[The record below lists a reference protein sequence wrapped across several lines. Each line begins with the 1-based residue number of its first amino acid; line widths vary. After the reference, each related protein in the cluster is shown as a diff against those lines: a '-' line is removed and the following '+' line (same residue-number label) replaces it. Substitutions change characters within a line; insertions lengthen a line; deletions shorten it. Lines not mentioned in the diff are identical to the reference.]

1 VTAGLIC
8 NLLWGTTPLLFMQLA
23 RMGAGSWEIVAQRA
37 MWSVPCA
44 ALLVLLAGQRAE
56 VGRILRDPRSLGLL
70 ALSGISIATGWSLYV
85 WAVDD
90 HRNLEASLGY
100 YITPLMNMAAGWV
113 LFRERI
119 DRFGVAAVAL
129 AAIGVAV
136 QAAALGRLPI
146 VSLVLAT
153 TFWIY
158 GLVRRHVQVSA
169 QAGLLVE
176 CLVIAA
182 PGVAYVAW
190 LAASGQGVFGRHL
203 DVSLLLPL
211 VGPVTVTPLAIFAW
225 TARRLPFSTLGFL
238 QFVSPT
244 VGFFIG
250 LATGEP
256 LTPLRL
262 ASFVF
267 IWAGATAFALGAWR
281 AGRRASAT
289 DFGDGLDQGLD
300 GRLAA
305 DGPHGLEVG
314 QGVGGGVVELPVAA
328 DEAAVGELRGL
339 PAAVDHPAV
348 AELAV
353 GKQPGVEGDGLVI
366 EGGGAMHG

>member
-1 VTAGLIC
+1 MTAPPGGPAAPRDGGSRGAVTAGLVC
-8 NLLWGTTPLLFMQLA
+8 NLLWGSTPLLFMQLD
-23 RMGAGSWEIVAQRA
+23 RMGASSWEIVAQRA

-44 ALLVLLAGQRAE
+44 GLLVLLAGQGAE
-56 VGRILRDPRSLGLL
+56 VARILRDPRSLGLL
-70 ALSGISIATGWSLYV
+70 ALSGVSIATGWSLYV
-85 WAVDD
+85 WAVND

-136 QAAALGRLPI
+136 QALALGRLPL

-158 GLVRRHVQVSA
+158 GLVRRHVRVSA

-176 CLVIAA
+176 CLVIST
-182 PGVAYVAW
+182 PGLAYVIW
-190 LAASGQGVFGRHL
+190 LAVSGHGVFGRRL
-203 DVSLLLPL
+203 DITLLMPL
-211 VGPVTVTPLAIFAW
+211 VGPVTVAPLAIFAW

-244 VGFFIG
+244 VGFAIG
-250 LATGEP
+250 LAVGEP

-262 ASFVF
+262 LSFAF
-267 IWAGATAFALGAWR
+267 IWAGAAVFALGAWR
-281 AGRRASAT
+281 AGRRFAI
-289 DFGDGLDQGLD
+289 
-300 GRLAA
+300 AA
-305 DGPHGLEVG
+305 
-314 QGVGGGVVELPVAA
+314 
-328 DEAAVGELRGL
+328 
-339 PAAVDHPAV
+339 
-348 AELAV
+348 
-353 GKQPGVEGDGLVI
+353 
-366 EGGGAMHG
+366 